1 MRIVYT
7 IWLREMKLFL
17 RAKSRVVGSIA
28 TPFFWLAFVGVGFR
42 SAFTPNLPTDYL
54 TFMAPGII
62 GMSLLFSSMFSGLS
76 VLWDRQ
82 FGFLKEILVAP
93 VSRVSVMIGK
103 TLGGATISTLQ
114 AISILL
120 ISILMGVKLEN
131 PSGIPLAVLFMV
143 LISAAFISLG
153 LAFASRMEDPHGFQ
167 IIMSFIILP
176 IFFLSGALFPIDRL
190 PIWLRA
196 LSYLDPLTYGVDAL
210 RGTLIGIYQFSLMLD
225 FLAVSVFLVATTA
238 IGSYLFSTAT

>member
-1 MRIVYT
+1 MKTIYT
-7 IWLREMKLFL
+7 MWLREMKLFF

-28 TPFFWLAFVGVGFR
+28 TPFFWLAFAGVGFR
-42 SAFTPNLPTDYL
+42 SAFTSNLPTDYL
-54 TFMAPGII
+54 TYMAPGII
-62 GMSLLFSSMFSGLS
+62 GMSLLFSSMFMGLS

-82 FGFLKEILVAP
+82 FGFLKEILVSP
-93 VSRVSVMIGK
+93 VSRASVILGK

-114 AISILL
+114 AIAILL
-120 ISILMGVKLEN
+120 ISLLMGVQLKGVA
-131 PSGIPLAVLFMV
+131 GIPVAVFFMV
-143 LISAAFISLG
+143 LISASFISLG

-190 PIWLRA
+190 PAWLRA

-210 RGTLIGIYQFSLMLD
+210 RGTLIGIYQFSIWLD
-225 FLAVSVFLVATTA
+225 FIAVAVFLVITTA
-238 IGSYLFSTAT
+238 IGSYLFSTST